1 MQKIYG
7 ILRKLNSLKKQENQ
21 LETGM
26 EMGSKKPL
34 LSFRAEPV
42 CDLLGDQGALPPAR
56 LLIMRKTWNLSF
68 MASLTIFPVSSIISE
83 SSMPESNLSEGKC
96 S

>member
-1 MQKIYG
+1 MGENAMKRATVRTLELLRSNESMQKIYG
-7 ILRKLNSLKKQENQ
+7 ILRKLTRRKKQENQ

-56 LLIMRKTWNLSF
+56 SLIRR
-68 MASLTIFPVSSIISE
+68 
-83 SSMPESNLSEGKC
+83 
-96 S
+96 

>member
-1 MQKIYG
+1 MPRLCDYSNVDSHIPPYSGYRATVRTLELLRSNESMQKIYG
-7 ILRKLNSLKKQENQ
+7 ILRKLNRLKKQENQ

-56 LLIMRKTWNLSF
+56 LLIMR
-68 MASLTIFPVSSIISE
+68 
-83 SSMPESNLSEGKC
+83 
-96 S
+96 